1 MHKESVLL
9 NLKSVSHLVGKGAL
23 KKSAGYFS
31 GYNKIFVLVDENTE
45 KHCLPVFREMLPQV
59 SVTEIIRIKSGEIHK
74 NIHSAI
80 AIWDQL
86 TKFHA
91 ERDSLLINIGG
102 GVITDIGGF
111 AAATFKRG
119 MDFINIPTT
128 LLGQVDAAIG
138 SKTGIDFDEYK
149 NQVGLFADPKAV
161 IIDPVF
167 LETLD
172 EIFLRSG
179 FAEMLKYA
187 LIMDLPLWQMM
198 AGRHFNDMRDYLS
211 QMTVMSVN
219 DKIAI
224 VEKDKRESGLR
235 KLLNFGHT
243 AGHALETF
251 FLKTNTPVT
260 HGEAVAAGM
269 ICATRISAQWPD
281 FDCNSPELIYD
292 MIDRN
297 FSRLVF
303 SEKDI
308 SALMQL
314 MRQDKKTKAGKLH
327 FTLLKK
333 LGEGVPDVAVPEEKV
348 VESLQFYL
356 RNQ

>member
-1 MHKESVLL
+1 
-9 NLKSVSHLVGKGAL
+9 
-23 KKSAGYFS
+23 
-31 GYNKIFVLVDENTE
+31 
-45 KHCLPVFREMLPQV
+45 
-59 SVTEIIRIKSGEIHK
+59 
-74 NIHSAI
+74 
-80 AIWDQL
+80 
-86 TKFHA
+86 
-91 ERDSLLINIGG
+91 
-102 GVITDIGGF
+102 
-111 AAATFKRG
+111 
-119 MDFINIPTT
+119 
-128 LLGQVDAAIG
+128 
-138 SKTGIDFDEYK
+138 
-149 NQVGLFADPKAV
+149 
-161 IIDPVF
+161 
-167 LETLD
+167 
-172 EIFLRSG
+172 
-179 FAEMLKYA
+179 MLKYA

-198 AGRHFNDMRDYLS
+198 AGRHLNDMRKDLP

-219 DKIAI
+219 DKVAV

-251 FLKTNTPVT
+251 FLKKNTPVT

-269 ICATRISAQWPD
+269 ICATRISAQWTD

-297 FSRLVF
+297 FSRLAF

-308 SALMQL
+308 PALMRL

-333 LGEGVPDVAVPEEKV
+333 LGEGVPDVVVPEEKV